1 MMTAR
6 FMKTIALR
14 LALCTFMLHPA
25 AYSASGQTSE
35 ITEPPG
41 PEPSATIENIL
52 GEASRLAEAKRS
64 ADSLKTAEQALDA
77 ARQANDKPG
86 EAFAQ
91 QARGRALQDLQR
103 KDDALAVWQEAVR
116 LWAESGNAP
125 EQIIALVHAGLLIP
139 PDKKSDSEKLFTEGL
154 AVGKLGTPR
163 PSALARALYDMGLL
177 LGDAKLEQASTDYLR
192 SVLTVREEQSL
203 ETLKFVETLNALS
216 TAAMNRALKYSD
228 DASCE
233 LARDYA
239 ARAVELGR
247 RLAPNSAIVE
257 KSLHLQAYA
266 EDQLSNGAGGNA
278 LEHYLAALDLQ
289 KKLAPSGSLEEAEIL
304 RDLGNL
310 EFSRGKFSEARQL
323 VGKAVAIGETLA
335 PESPQFAHAL
345 QNLGNAESAEG
356 DLAAAR
362 EHMQQAMAIQEK
374 LKINIAPMLINLG
387 SLAYYEGDYAAAR
400 DYMERGLAIFIK
412 IREKTGERT
421 NGVPVALADLGQV
434 YEGQGDLASAREFC
448 GRALAIA
455 EVEHPQTLFL
465 AGDFNEM
472 AEILREEGRLSEAT
486 DYYQRALAIRQ
497 KIAPDSLLVSETLE
511 GLAQI
516 ARAQHDPGLAMKHEI
531 RALDMAQKSC
541 TNLSCTPKFLTNLGE
556 LAYEQGDLAGSES
569 YLRRAVDIREKS
581 LGLNHP
587 DLARSLN
594 DLALTAAAGGKT
606 TEALDDALRAE
617 KIGAEHLRVS
627 ARTLSE
633 RQALAYESIRA
644 SGLDLAL
651 TLATRTASTPATRS
665 QVFDAVIHSRAL
677 VFDELAARHH
687 SAYGS
692 GNPEI
697 KQLSDQLLSSRT
709 RLATLV
715 FRGAGDTKP
724 EVYRKL
730 LDDAQEQEEKAEA
743 LLAEKSVAF
752 RQDQA
757 RSQLGLKDV
766 SAALPEG
773 SALLAYVRYSRHEF
787 RPALN
792 DKAASQPVPS
802 YAAFVLRAGERQPEF
817 VPLGGARE
825 IDRVIGGWRRSVAQQ
840 AEAQSNLGNATGN
853 ISQRLGADLRRRIWD
868 PLLLVLGNISTVF
881 VVPDGAMHL
890 VNLAALPVNQAR
902 YLIEVGPLI
911 HYLSAERDLVP
922 SPKKHGEG
930 ILMVGN
936 PAFDQAG
943 KVMLASNQQLSS
955 AAPPV
960 WRGARSACGKFE
972 ALRFPPLP
980 ASQREVEQIAAL
992 WSKHTIQ
999 EHSGL
1004 VRGAEAIPTGGPL
1017 VESTGTDASLEAFLQ
1032 EAPGKQVLHIATHG
1046 FFLEGNCESATL
1058 RRLDTDKENET
1069 FLPATAEN
1077 PLLLSGLA
1085 FAGANRRASA
1095 KPDEGDGILT
1105 AEQIAGINLEGVDW
1119 AVLSACDTGVGE
1131 IKIGEGVFG
1140 LRRAFQVAGAKTVIM
1155 SLWPV
1160 EDEYARAWMRRLYSE
1175 HFLKGKNTAESVRAA
1190 SLGLLKS
1197 RRTKH
1202 QSTNPFYWGTFIA
1215 AGDWK

>member
-1 MMTAR
+1 MTTG
-6 FMKTIALR
+6 FIDTIALR
-14 LALCTFMLHPA
+14 LAFCTLILQL
-25 AYSASGQTSE
+25 SAVPVSGQASAGS
-35 ITEPPG
+35 TEPSG
-41 PEPSATIENIL
+41 PKASAAAEKL
-52 GEASRLAEAKRS
+52 LSDASRMAESKQP
-64 ADSLKTAEQALDA
+64 ADSLETAEQALDV

-103 KDDALAVWQEAVR
+103 KDEALAAWQDAVR
-116 LWAESGNAP
+116 LWAESGNTP
-125 EQIIALVHAGLLIP
+125 EQLVALVHAGLLIP
-139 PDKKSDSEKLFTEGL
+139 PDKKSDSEKLFAEGL
-154 AVGKLGTPR
+154 SVGNLGTRR
-163 PSALARALYDMGLL
+163 PSALAQALYDMGLL
-177 LGDAKLEQASTDYLR
+177 LADAKIEPASTEYLR
-192 SVLTVREEQSL
+192 SVLTVREEQSF

-216 TAAMNRALKYSD
+216 TAAMNRASKYSD

-233 LARDYA
+233 LSRDYA

-278 LEHYLAALDLQ
+278 PEHYLAALDLQ
-289 KKLAPSGSLEEAEIL
+289 KKLAPNGSLEEAEIL

-310 EFSRGKFSEARQL
+310 ETSRGKFSEARQL
-323 VGKAVAIGETLA
+323 VGKAVAIAEKLA

-362 EHMQQAMAIQEK
+362 EHLQRAMAIQEK
-374 LKINIAPMLINLG
+374 LKVNIAPMLINLG
-387 SLAYYEGDYAAAR
+387 GLAYYEGDYAAAR
-400 DYMERGLAIFIK
+400 DYMERALAIFTK
-412 IREKTGERT
+412 VREKTGERT
-421 NGVPVALADLGQV
+421 VGVPVALADLGQV
-434 YEGQGDLASAREFC
+434 YEAQGDLASAREFC
-448 GRALAIA
+448 ARALAIA
-455 EVEHPQTLFL
+455 EVDNPQTLFL
-465 AGDFNEM
+465 AGDLNEM
-472 AEILREEGRLSEAT
+472 AEILREEGRRSEAT
-486 DYYQRALAIRQ
+486 DYYQRALTIRQ

-511 GLAQI
+511 GLAQL
-516 ARAQHDPGLAMKHEI
+516 ARGQHELGSAMKYEI

-541 TNLSCTPKFLTNLGE
+541 TNLWCTPKFLTTLGE

-581 LGLNHP
+581 LGPNHP

-594 DLALTAAAGGKT
+594 DLALTTAAGGKT

-665 QVFDAVIHSRAL
+665 QVFDVVIRSRAL
-677 VFDELAARHH
+677 VFDELAARRR
-687 SAYGS
+687 STNGS
-692 GNPEI
+692 DNPEI

-715 FRGAGDTKP
+715 FRGAGNTKP

-730 LDDAQEQEEKAEA
+730 LDDAQEKEEKAEV

-757 RSQLGLKDV
+757 RSQLGLKDI
-766 SAALPEG
+766 SAALPQG

-787 RPALN
+787 RPMLT
-792 DKAASQPVPS
+792 DKAALQPVPS

-825 IDRVIGGWRRSVAQQ
+825 IDRVIGGWRRSVAQE
-840 AEAQSNLGNATGN
+840 AEAQSNLGNSTGN
-853 ISQRLGADLRRRIWD
+853 ASQRLGADLRRRIWD
-868 PLLLVLGNISTVF
+868 PLVRVLGNTSTVF
-881 VVPDGAMHL
+881 VVPDGALHL
-890 VNLAALPVNQAR
+890 VNLAALPIDQAR
-902 YLIEVGPLI
+902 YLIEMGPLI

-922 SPKKHGEG
+922 APEKHGEG
-930 ILMVGN
+930 ILVVGN
-936 PAFDQAG
+936 PAFDEAG
-943 KVMLASNQQLSS
+943 KVVLASNQQPTS

-960 WRGARSACGKFE
+960 MRSARSACGDFQT
-972 ALRFPPLP
+972 LRFPPLP

-992 WSKHTIQ
+992 WSKNTTQ

-1004 VRGAEAIPTGGPL
+1004 MRGAEALPASGL
-1017 VESTGTDASLEAFLQ
+1017 VESTGTDASLEAFLL

-1046 FFLEGNCESATL
+1046 FFLEGNCESATQ
-1058 RRLDTDKENET
+1058 RGLDTDKQNEA

-1105 AEQIAGINLEGVDW
+1105 AEEIAGINLEGVDW

-1160 EDEYARAWMRRLYSE
+1160 EDEYARDWMRRLYSE

-1190 SLGLLKS
+1190 SLALLKS